1 MAHTNETPNLLLSQY
16 VGTDKPTY
24 LGDYNSDMLK
34 IDQAV
39 GTLQGNTVDYDA
51 RITRI
56 EGNQTEVDKAVK
68 AVTETVNSQA
78 TEINGV
84 KEDIKNRAPINHAVA
99 SGTYGVGTETSY
111 GHVKL
116 TDVANAGMQVGAGT
130 AATPAAV
137 AAAVQPYANLTS
149 LLQQALNVSPF
160 MFGDSGLQKCTPG
173 GNLAGASF
181 VEFHWQWV
189 NGTLHVTGRESIS
202 GNFGTSLIVW
212 TPGMMK
218 IDVPSGT
225 VGDYRVGYGSIGND
239 SGRYLLYCTYNTTT
253 GILRLD
259 SPFLSSSST
268 PVWIDAHIPCG
279 CDTTLVGRK

>member
-1 MAHTNETPNLLLSQY
+1 MAHTNETPNLKLSQY

-39 GTLQGNTVDYDA
+39 GTLQGSTGDYDA

-84 KEDIKNRAPINHAVA
+84 KEDIETKAPINHAD
-99 SGTYGVGTETSY
+99 SFGTYGVGTETNY

-116 TDVANAGMQVGAGT
+116 TDVATAGLQIGSGT

-137 AAAVQPYANLTS
+137 AAAVQPYANLTA
-149 LLQQALNVSPF
+149 LLQQALNIKPF

-173 GNLAGASF
+173 GSLSGGRFNN
-181 VEFHWQWV
+181 FHWQWI
-189 NGTLHVTGRESIS
+189 NGTLHVTGRESIT
-202 GNFGTSLIVW
+202 GTFGTSFIVW
-212 TPGMMK
+212 PAGMMK
-218 IDVPSGT
+218 VDVPSGT
-225 VGDYRVGYGSIGND
+225 VGDYVLSYGSVGND
-239 SGRYLLYCTYNTTT
+239 NARYLARLVYNTTT
-253 GILRLD
+253 AILRID
-259 SPFLSSSST
+259 SQFLSSSST
-268 PVWIDAHIPCG
+268 PVWLDLHAPCG
-279 CDTTLVGRK
+279 CDTSQIV

>member
-1 MAHTNETPNLLLSQY
+1 MAHTNETPNLKLSQY
-16 VGTDKPTY
+16 VGSDKPTY

-39 GTLQGNTVDYDA
+39 ATLQGSTGDYDA

-84 KEDIKNRAPINHAVA
+84 KADIKTKAPINHAAA

-116 TDVANAGMQVGAGT
+116 TDVASAGMQVGAGT

-149 LLQQALNVSPF
+149 LLQQALSVSPF

-173 GNLAGASF
+173 GNLAGGTF
-181 VEFHWQWV
+181 NEFHWEWV
-189 NGTLHVTGRESIS
+189 NGSLHVTGRESIA
-202 GNFGTSLIVW
+202 GNFGTSFIVW

-218 IDVPSGT
+218 IDVPSGI
-225 VGDYRVGYGSIGND
+225 VGDYRVGYGSVGND
-239 SGRYLLYCTYNTTT
+239 SGRFLLYCTYNTTT

-268 PVWIDAHIPCG
+268 PVWIDVHIPCG
-279 CDTTLVGRK
+279 CDTTLLG

>member
-1 MAHTNETPNLLLSQY
+1 MAHTNETPNLKLSQY

-39 GTLQGNTVDYDA
+39 GTLQGSTADYDA

-78 TEINGV
+78 TEINDV
-84 KEDIKNRAPINHAVA
+84 KEDIKTKAPINHAVA
-99 SGTYGVGTETSY
+99 SGAYGVGTETNY

-116 TDVANAGMQVGAGT
+116 TDVANAGMQVSTGT

-173 GNLAGASF
+173 GTLAGATF
-181 VEFHWQWV
+181 NEFHWEWV
-189 NGTLHVTGRESIS
+189 NGTLHVSGRESIS
-202 GNFGTSLIVW
+202 GNFGTSFIVW

-225 VGDYRVGYGSIGND
+225 VGDFRVGYGSIGND

-259 SPFLSSSST
+259 SPFMSTSST
-268 PVWIDAHIPCG
+268 PVWIDVHVPCG
-279 CDTTLVGRK
+279 CDTTLVG